1 MAFTRVEK
9 PHLFIA
15 GLPALPYP
23 CVKRSFFF
31 HRNVP
36 LTYPKGVVDP
46 DPLRLSF
53 SFPYDKNRLSMTI
66 PAGVSAMLA
75 SHGSINGLILS
86 HFLWTDNLRIRIRT
100 DACSHTCPYGFKRI
114 GGQGNGIPPV
124 FPAAT
129 GSEPLTPPP
138 HRKNRPRGT
147 VCPSPSCVS

>member
-31 HRNVP
+31 HRNGP
-36 LTYPKGVVDP
+36 LTYPKGEVDP

-66 PAGVSAMLA
+66 PAGKYLIEMLRKPQEN
-75 SHGSINGLILS
+75 S
-86 HFLWTDNLRIRIRT
+86 
-100 DACSHTCPYGFKRI
+100 
-114 GGQGNGIPPV
+114 
-124 FPAAT
+124 
-129 GSEPLTPPP
+129 LTM
-138 HRKNRPRGT
+138 
-147 VCPSPSCVS
+147 S

>member
-9 PHLFIA
+9 PRLFIA

-66 PAGVSAMLA
+66 PDSGKTTLVP
-75 SHGSINGLILS
+75 HD
-86 HFLWTDNLRIRIRT
+86 FT
-100 DACSHTCPYGFKRI
+100 PYI
-114 GGQGNGIPPV
+114 C
-124 FPAAT
+124 T
-129 GSEPLTPPP
+129 
-138 HRKNRPRGT
+138 
-147 VCPSPSCVS
+147 

>member
-86 HFLWTDNLRIRIRT
+86 HFLWTANLRIRIRV
-100 DACSHTCPYGFKRI
+100 DACSHTCP
-114 GGQGNGIPPV
+114 
-124 FPAAT
+124 
-129 GSEPLTPPP
+129 
-138 HRKNRPRGT
+138 
-147 VCPSPSCVS
+147 

>member
-53 SFPYDKNRLSMTI
+53 SFPYRKNRLSMTI

-86 HFLWTDNLRIRIRT
+86 HFL
-100 DACSHTCPYGFKRI
+100 
-114 GGQGNGIPPV
+114 
-124 FPAAT
+124 
-129 GSEPLTPPP
+129 
-138 HRKNRPRGT
+138 
-147 VCPSPSCVS
+147 